1 MQDYIEL
8 EIYTIII
15 NTMKKLFG
23 LLALVLAVVSCQ
35 NDFDGTNVRGGEVAV
50 TLNVAVPDEATR
62 AAGSD
67 SAKSGLQ
74 NIDLVNG
81 YDIRYILEVYDKDGE
96 LAKGPIV
103 KCENVDASTSFDL
116 RLVPGRAYRFVVWA
130 DFVLQDS
137 DEDLH
142 YYTEGGLQNIS
153 LIEGHQN
160 ANDESRDAY
169 TCVRLVEDFES
180 GAIEIELKR
189 PFAKLRVVTTDM
201 NHLYSPLKS
210 VTVDYTTPIYTT
222 YNALTEVK
230 GGLQDVATKVVDF
243 TKKVTET
250 EEDYVYVYT
259 EQEYKDAGKM
269 TLFADYLFGTED
281 GAIHF
286 TLDAED
292 ETKMD
297 IPTVVF
303 NTNIPVQR
311 NYLTT
316 VMGPVLTDAAN
327 VTVKIEDAF
336 DGTHNV
342 DVVEASNA
350 SDLQEAIDVAAAGK
364 ETHIVLG
371 GDINLN
377 DLLNAGTLST
387 RAENNSY
394 GLLIPA
400 GKSIVLDLNGCTL
413 KGVDTTEKSY
423 GLIRNCGNLTI
434 LNGHE
439 KKDGKI
445 TLKAE
450 HNNEWNRYSSVISNE
465 PGSVLVVESGIIE
478 HLGGTDMAYAIDILT
493 NGGIGDV
500 KATINGG
507 TIKSTYRAIRQF
519 LNSDIKMNEL
529 VVNGGVIE
537 STSGNKSIW
546 MQDPSAKSNKGKLTV
561 TGGTLN
567 NDVYLTVTAGSTA
580 WPVEVS
586 IAANALAEGSKVT
599 TNNVPDGYFLVLND
613 GVYSIVNYRLF
624 EDFVNAVVEGN
635 GTFDGQGETFVLMP
649 MSGDARQAANVRVPS
664 RLQKYS
670 NPEVYYAQ
678 YQRFAELGDINI
690 SNVNIKFVPATITV
704 QDPWNTAGATT
715 TDENINGE
723 LQFMNSG
730 SVTLTDCTFE
740 MVAVSPFKASSLA
753 VTECEFNDLKAYA
766 IKDLVATN
774 VNISDNEFNNCN
786 GGFWFSNAPAS
797 VTAKENTFSVGRR
810 GAIQFSA
817 NGDYTNSTLDITDN
831 NVEGALL
838 WQLNNT
844 LTLAQYNS
852 IVENNTYTTA
862 CVDGSIIPAE
872 ASVGGTLYET
882 LGAAVAAAEEGAT
895 ITLLKDVT
903 LTEELALPAGI
914 IFNGNGKQIN
924 GTIYAEGNLTFVGH
938 TKVTKFSA
946 SYYNRTITIGE
957 GACLEVTSTE
967 RVTLGYGNTFNIT
980 GSIQNAKSANKETI
994 QPSLIIPGGISIT
1007 GGNDATMNV
1016 NDAYISLG
1024 NTSSKNN
1031 AANGVFTLNFT
1042 NSIVDFTNQFTLS
1055 EPTGGKKPTFNVN
1068 ITDSVVTTTA
1078 KLCIAATD
1086 SNVVVDNSILD
1097 LKDNFRN
1104 SGTFALINGSVM
1116 TGSTIQFGENGGN
1129 DGAINVDAS
1138 SLTITATS
1146 TGHAFD
1152 GKGVGSITAS
1162 NGAEVSVDY
1171 YKAMTINVDATS
1183 KFTGTEV
1190 Q

>member
-35 NDFDGTNVRGGEVAV
+35 NDFDGANVGGDEVAV
-50 TLNVAVPDEATR
+50 TLNVAVPDDATR
-62 AAGSD
+62 AAGED

-74 NIDLVNG
+74 NINLETG
-81 YDIRYILEVYDKDGE
+81 YDIRYILEVYDVNGT
-96 LAKGPIV
+96 LAKPRIV
-103 KCENVDASTSFDL
+103 NREDVSASTSFDL
-116 RLVPGRAYRFVVWA
+116 RLVPGRDYRFVVWA
-130 DFVLQDS
+130 DFIPQNQVGNGDF
-137 DEDLH
+137 H
-142 YYTEGGLQNIS
+142 YNTTNIQAIS
-153 LIEGHQN
+153 LIEDRQN

-169 TCVRLVEDFES
+169 TCVHLVEKFQS
-180 GAIEIELKR
+180 GAPIKIELKR

-201 NHLYSPLKS
+201 NHLYSDLTS
-210 VTVDYTTPIYTT
+210 VTVAYTTPLYTT
-222 YNALTEVK
+222 FNALTGAK
-230 GGLQDVATKVVDF
+230 DGLQSVASTTKRVDLTHQDF
-243 TKKVTET
+243 
-250 EEDYVYVYT
+250 VYS
-259 EQEYKDAGKM
+259 EQEYKNAGKM
-269 TLFADYLFGTED
+269 TLFADYFFGAKD
-281 GAIHF
+281 DAIHF
-286 TLDAED
+286 ELVAED
-292 ETKMD
+292 ATEMD
-297 IPTVVF
+297 IPKVVF

-327 VTVKIEDAF
+327 VTVEIKDAF

-350 SDLQEAIDVAAAGK
+350 SDLQEAIDVAAADK

-377 DLLNAGTLST
+377 DLLNADTLST

-413 KGVDTTEKSY
+413 SGVDTTEKSY
-423 GLIRNCGNLTI
+423 GLIKNCGNLTI
-434 LNGHE
+434 LNGHKE
-439 KKDGKI
+439 KDGKI
-445 TLKAE
+445 TLRAD
-450 HNNEWNRYSSVISNE
+450 HNNGWNRYSSVISNE
-465 PGSVLVVESGIIE
+465 PGSVLVVESGVIE
-478 HLGGTDMAYAIDILT
+478 HLGGTDMSYAIDILT

-567 NDVYLTVTAGSTA
+567 SDVYLTVTAGSTA

-586 IAANALAEGSKVT
+586 IAANALAEGSNVT

-635 GTFDGQGETFVLMP
+635 GTFDGQCETFVLMP
-649 MSGDARQAANVRVPS
+649 MSGDARQATNVRVPN

-730 SVTLTDCTFE
+730 SVTLTNCTFE
-740 MVAVSPFKASSLA
+740 MVAVSPINASVLT
-753 VTECEFNDLKAYA
+753 VTDCEFNNLKAYA
-766 IKDLVATN
+766 IKDVKATTAT
-774 VNISDNEFNNCN
+774 ISNNEFNNCN
-786 GGFWFSNAPAS
+786 GGFWFNAAPAS
-797 VTAKENTFSVGRR
+797 VTAKDNTFSVGRR
-810 GAIQFSA
+810 GAIQFSS
-817 NGDYTNSTLDITDN
+817 NGDYTNSTLDITGN

-838 WQLNNT
+838 WQLNST
-844 LTLAQYNS
+844 LTFAQYDS

-862 CVDGSIIPAE
+862 CVDGSIIPAAYE
-872 ASVGGTLYET
+872 WTDDTTCVIYSAAGLKWLANEVNVNKNAFNGKTVKLGGNVDLKNEPWTPIGQTGATTFNGVFDGQNYTISNLTVDSSAQTGKYYSSGLFGWIET
-882 LGAAVAAAEEGAT
+882 HTEGRGHIKNVKIDGAT
-895 ITLLKDVT
+895 ITGHHNCGALVGYITEKYARVDNCHVSNATISCTHANGDADGDKAGALIGTATNATIVT
-903 LTEELALPAGI
+903 DCTATNSTVSAGRDAGQVI
-914 IFNGNGKQIN
+914 GAGREAN
-924 GTIYAEGNLTFVGH
+924 
-938 TKVTKFSA
+938 VTGCSA
-946 SYYNRTITIGE
+946 TN
-957 GACLEVTSTE
+957 VT
-967 RVTLGYGNTFNIT
+967 V
-980 GSIQNAKSANKETI
+980 SAN
-994 QPSLIIPGGISIT
+994 G
-1007 GGNDATMNV
+1007 
-1016 NDAYISLG
+1016 
-1024 NTSSKNN
+1024 
-1031 AANGVFTLNFT
+1031 
-1042 NSIVDFTNQFTLS
+1042 
-1055 EPTGGKKPTFNVN
+1055 
-1068 ITDSVVTTTA
+1068 
-1078 KLCIAATD
+1078 
-1086 SNVVVDNSILD
+1086 
-1097 LKDNFRN
+1097 
-1104 SGTFALINGSVM
+1104 
-1116 TGSTIQFGENGGN
+1116 
-1129 DGAINVDAS
+1129 
-1138 SLTITATS
+1138 TS
-1146 TGHAFD
+1146 TGAN
-1152 GKGVGSITAS
+1152 VR
-1162 NGAEVSVDY
+1162 NEV
-1171 YKAMTINVDATS
+1171 I
-1183 KFTGTEV
+1183 GRLL
-1190 Q
+1190 